1 MRTLLVIGIG
11 PGDPDQITVQAIR
24 GLTRADVVFIVE
36 KGSEADELAGARHQI
51 IDRHLE
57 PGRRPRIVTLQDPPR
72 DRETA
77 AYREAVQDWRR
88 RRADV
93 WEAAIRRELSEADCG
108 AFLVWGD
115 PAIYDSTIA
124 VLQDVVSRRTIEL
137 DYEVIPGIS
146 SLQAL
151 AARHRI
157 GWNRVGGSVQITTGR
172 RLSAG
177 LHSDADDVLVMLDG
191 GCAFT
196 ELAEEELEIYW
207 GAYVGTE
214 DEILVAG
221 PVSEVAEEIERLRSQ
236 ARTRKGWV
244 MDSYLLRRPRRNGT
258 PSSAPRRP

>member
-1 MRTLLVIGIG
+1 MRRLLVIGIG
-11 PGDPDQITVQAIR
+11 PGDPDQVTIQAIQ
-24 GLTRADVVFIVE
+24 GLNRADVVFIVN
-36 KGSEADELAGARHQI
+36 KGSEADELAEARRRI
-51 IDRHLE
+51 IECHLE
-57 PGRRPRIVTLQDPPR
+57 PGRQPRIATLQDPSR
-72 DRETA
+72 DRQAA
-77 AYREAVQDWRR
+77 AYREAVEDWRR

-93 WEAAIRRELSEADCG
+93 WEAAILNQLSEAECG

-124 VLQDVVSRRTIEL
+124 VLDDIAGRGKIEL

-157 GWNRVGGSVQITTGR
+157 AWNRVGGSVQITTGR

-177 LHSDADDVLVMLDG
+177 LSGEADDVLVMLDG

-196 ELAEEELEIYW
+196 QLADEDLEIYW
-207 GAYVGTE
+207 GAYVGTD

-221 PVSEVAEEIERLRSQ
+221 PVAEVSGEIERLRSQ

-244 MDSYLLRRPRRNGT
+244 MDSYLLRRPRG
-258 PSSAPRRP
+258 

>member
-1 MRTLLVIGIG
+1 LRTLLVIGIG
-11 PGDPDQITVQAIR
+11 PGDPDQVTVQAIR
-24 GLTRADVVFIVE
+24 GLNRADVVFIVE
-36 KGSEADELAGARHQI
+36 KGSEADELAVARHRI
-51 IDRHLE
+51 MDRHLE
-57 PGRRPRIVTLQDPPR
+57 PGRQQRIVRLQDPPR
-72 DRETA
+72 DREAA
-77 AYREAVQDWRR
+77 AYREAVHEWRR

-93 WEAAIRRELSEADCG
+93 WERAIQRELSDSECG

-124 VLQDVVSRRTIEL
+124 VLEDIVAREQIEL

-157 GWNRVGGSVQITTGR
+157 GWNRVGGSVEITTGR

-177 LHSDADDVLVMLDG
+177 LSGDADDVLVMLDG

-196 ELAEEELEIYW
+196 ELADQELEIYW
-207 GAYVGTE
+207 GAYVGTD
-214 DEILVAG
+214 DEILVSG
-221 PVSEVAEEIERLRSQ
+221 PVAEVAGEIERVRSR

-244 MDSYLLRRPRRNGT
+244 MDSYLLRRPR
-258 PSSAPRRP
+258 A